1 MNYRKVLIHIGFW
14 ALYVIL
20 EVLSN
25 AAHYASY
32 ERDMLWANTLIYL
45 PVIIISSY
53 IISLGLVPHLLR
65 KGNYLLFS
73 ICIIGLMIFIY
84 LMRHQLTILFEYYFQ
99 ENYIQLPLSKV
110 LKNVIRDYAVITLA
124 VCIQI
129 IVEWQ
134 ENLNRIK
141 ELTQSKAEVELNFLR
156 SQLNPH
162 FLFNTLNNIYSL
174 ARKKSDLAP
183 ESILKLSQILDY
195 LIYECR
201 QETIP
206 LRKELA
212 IIRDYIEL
220 ERLRHGDRLRLQWE
234 ESIQLSEYAIQPL
247 LLLTLVENA
256 FKHGGVRDQFFCLN
270 INVLQESEKLEFIIQ
285 NTIKLN
291 HDNRQKSNGGIGL
304 SNLTKQLELLY
315 PNRYALTT
323 MRNEQSFTTTLKIGS

>member
-14 ALYVIL
+14 VLYIIL
-20 EVLSN
+20 ELLSN
-25 AAHYASY
+25 AAHFAPY
-32 ERDMLWANTLIYL
+32 ERNMLWANTLIYL
-45 PVIIISSY
+45 PVIIISTY
-53 IISLGLVPHLLR
+53 IISLGLVPNLLR

-73 ICIIGLMIFIY
+73 ICIIGLIIFIY

-99 ENYIQLPLSKV
+99 GNYIRLPLSKV
-110 LKNVIRDYAVITLA
+110 LKNVIRDYAVIALA
-124 VCIQI
+124 VCVQI

-141 ELTQSKAEVELNFLR
+141 ELTQSKAEIELNFLR

-195 LIYECR
+195 LIYECK

-206 LRKELA
+206 LRKELG

-220 ERLRHGDRLRLQWE
+220 ERLRHGDRLRLNWE
-234 ESIQLSEYAIQPL
+234 ESIQALEFKIPPL

-256 FKHGGVRDQFFCLN
+256 FKHGGAIDQRFDLT
-270 INVLQESEKLEFIIQ
+270 ISVLQVSDKLEFMVQ

-291 HDNRQKSNGGIGL
+291 HDNQQKVNGGVGL

-315 PNRYALTT
+315 PDRYALTT
-323 MRNEQSFTTTLKIGS
+323 ISNGQIFTTTLKIGS

>member
-1 MNYRKVLIHIGFW
+1 MNYRKVLIHISFW

-25 AAHYASY
+25 AVHYAPY

-45 PVIIISSY
+45 PVIIISTY
-53 IISLGLVPHLLR
+53 IISLGLVPYLLR

-84 LMRHQLTILFEYYFQ
+84 LVRHRLTILFEYYFQ
-99 ENYIQLPLSKV
+99 GNYIQLPLSKV
-110 LKNVIRDYAVITLA
+110 LKNVIRDYAVIALA
-124 VCIQI
+124 VCAQI

-134 ENLNRIK
+134 DNINRIK

-195 LIYECR
+195 LIYECK
-201 QETIP
+201 QEMIP
-206 LRKELA
+206 LRKELE

-220 ERLRHGDRLRLQWE
+220 EHLRHGDRLRLHWE
-234 ESIQLSEYAIQPL
+234 ESIQAPEFKIPPL

-256 FKHGGVRDQFFCLN
+256 FKHGGARDQRFNLT
-270 INVLQESEKLEFIIQ
+270 INVLQVSEKLEFMVQ
-285 NTIKLN
+285 NTIKLDHN
-291 HDNRQKSNGGIGL
+291 NQQKVNGGIGL

-315 PNRYALTT
+315 PDRYALTT
-323 MRNEQSFTTTLKIGS
+323 MANGQIFTTTLKIAK